1 MLWPHLMLLKASSH
15 REVWEVDVKVEMS
28 ESQMCEGWLC
38 SVEEETGVFWRRHI
52 DAMLLWPSLINS
64 LSEQWSDTK
73 LSPPVK
79 SLHARLC
86 PFYFLTVNLVNCAS
100 KVQQLPKLSDQHF
113 KRVHAFV
120 WKCSL
125 FPILL
130 FFLILISETK
140 FGKHFTIRL
149 NLLTLMY

>member
-1 MLWPHLMLLKASSH
+1 
-15 REVWEVDVKVEMS
+15 MS
-28 ESQMCEGWLC
+28 FGGVTLTQCC
-38 SVEEETGVFWRRHI
+38 SGP
-52 DAMLLWPSLINS
+52 PSLTHCLNNGVIQS
-64 LSEQWSDTK
+64 YPL
-73 LSPPVK
+73 PVK

-86 PFYFLTVNLVNCAS
+86 PFYFLAVNLVNCAS